1 MDVKMLDTK
10 YVDSSLLN
18 ALLEK
23 RIDSEL
29 DFLSVLAT
37 MKEKARVEFNKSQEN
52 KESVNSE
59 ESIIAHAE
67 YEVLN
72 IVETL
77 AKEYL
82 RSNG

>member
-1 MDVKMLDTK
+1 MDIKMLDTK

-29 DFLSVLAT
+29 DFLGVLAT

-52 KESVNSE
+52 KESVNT
-59 ESIIAHAE
+59 
-67 YEVLN
+67 VP
-72 IVETL
+72 
-77 AKEYL
+77 
-82 RSNG
+82 